1 MKAGGAHD
9 QRNDIAR
16 RRDSRRRYAQRSPT
30 PAPEPLRGGIDA
42 GEPFASSPE
51 ISARPEHLSTGRP
64 GRPVKAAQRAVTV
77 GALNSRNRIKE
88 AITFVGG
95 ESLTMSPAILVVMPE
110 GYQGRAFV
118 AKNAPALTS
127 SRAKKSIYSILE
139 ANSPGVLAQIVGVAE
154 RFGFS
159 YRVLDVGAPLPR
171 WPLRIIFRHE
181 RGERRIAP
189 RHKVL
194 KSGQIIIPGK
204 RARIIDC
211 TVQNFSSTG
220 ATIRL
225 PNAAALP
232 PKFDLFSDNAIRHCI
247 VVWRQGDLMGV
258 KFRPERAREAEW

>member
-1 MKAGGAHD
+1 MVDAP
-9 QRNDIAR
+9 R
-16 RRDSRRRYAQRSPT
+16 R
-30 PAPEPLRGGIDA
+30 E
-42 GEPFASSPE
+42 
-51 ISARPEHLSTGRP
+51 
-64 GRPVKAAQRAVTV
+64 AAQNRDIWSV
-77 GALNSRNRIKE
+77 GHHQSRQGWWWQVPAIAWRRWSGRTASRIPVKE
-88 AITFVGG
+88 AITFAGG
-95 ESLTMSPAILVVMPE
+95 CESLTMSPAILVVMPE

-139 ANSPGVLAQIVGVAE
+139 ANSPGVLAQIVGAAE

-159 YRVLDVGAPLPR
+159 YRVLDAGAPLPR
-171 WPLRIIFRHE
+171 WPLRIIFRHK

-194 KSGQIIIPGK
+194 KSGQIIISGK

-220 ATIRL
+220 TAIRL

-232 PKFDLFSDNAIRHCI
+232 PKFDLFFDNAIRHCI